1 MFSGIN
7 RSSCSI
13 LLILL
18 IYIKNCETSNSSLHS
33 GKINQLDASNSVGTI
48 LQYEYQPSITEE
60 LSEGSNPMDSSIF
73 RGDKSIPEESETM
86 TIKKMSEVY
95 SDSLENSE
103 LTGISPTSYKIGNEL
118 SNNRFTGL
126 VNQRPEDI
134 LSKSASLSSDFIGIQ
149 TLNSDQDPSLS
160 YNSLQDNTPEISASQ
175 ITQVPLQSMPSMK
188 KFSDILNPSII
199 PFTPVDSENDV
210 SSLIDGSFSPEDSSE
225 LLDKSINLE
234 NSMLEASP
242 STIPEIDEFIP
253 KIDITLHSSL
263 YGMTA
268 LSGNPPD
275 IPEELLLIEINI
287 NEALFSS
294 GLPLSSADITLFTSR
309 VIIQY
314 PDADLKSFATEI
326 ARNNFFES
334 IPNNPN
340 YFFNILE
347 CIYQLENVLFQ
358 TRFVLNPLYMVDIIN
373 GCNSI
378 RKILNIM
385 DSRSVAGSAVKLGIK
400 YLTLR
405 LYNISQKD
413 IIDIL
418 NEVKPFPGYLDQKV
432 FSEIEKAIINDF
444 ENKLQNV
451 PFLFSYWRLIL
462 IEQLKLIHPEPQVH
476 FEQLSNNSLG
486 LFDILLEALY
496 TDPMRM
502 CPYVVAIMV
511 YYLQP
516 FPRQD
521 IRLTISKIQTICL
534 ALLKD
539 VGYTEGAILNSLI
552 KPTSEGFEFLDTHIN
567 GLHSGYASLIYF
579 HPSFP
584 KFPQD
589 FSWEL
594 CYKIFTSISM
604 VLNSDNTKVISL
616 SQICT
621 AVTNMQPS
629 KFVRERLMSIIN
641 VPKQIMNEVIDI
653 QDESEFL
660 KVLAT
665 RLDLNLH
672 FIQDIFQ
679 KFVLGN
685 PILYI
690 NYFQDIFNNSIKH
703 FIGLRGDSRY
713 STTLNDDRI
722 PQIST
727 NKLFKSIQKWSSI
740 HSYFLSFSWSVPN
753 SVEILGG
760 FYKFTLSNCE
770 SLMFQVFR
778 RSSYS
783 IRGSIVDSLMLCMSI
798 YSVMYNQNISPVL
811 IQNYNIDKLRNS
823 LNIKIGT
830 WIPTKIEW
838 MRAIYV
844 VLESRLRV
852 IPSISNS
859 QLLSNAISEDI
870 FMCHFLISKYMH
882 GLLLVDKFRKALE
895 MQQIQYLVSDNTFIF
910 SLCSNIFMGAH
921 ATKEE
926 VIELI
931 LISTV
936 VEAIRQFG
944 FSPDFQKIREIIKQ
958 QKIEFAENKKSQ
970 GSIPEAGVILESIT
984 SYYPQKLRSV
994 MLKALSENLG
1004 LQHQPPYYIRALS
1017 FLKQSLTHNGCSSHG
1032 VFDFSYLSPNGPLEY
1047 SSSSSS
1053 TSKYLVNSC
1062 LSWKNYGYFNLISCT
1077 MALVH
1082 VNLCSTLQLA
1092 LSTSVSVARQL
1103 NWPEELI
1110 YLVLSIDN
1118 TLEKSSPIK
1127 LQMIDLLKQ
1136 HINTDQL
1143 LTFENIKQELLLV
1156 QRNLGSM
1163 EYELANPTQLDQIV
1177 DSSLSENNFNEDS
1190 SQEAQPNLD
1199 LHIAM
1204 GLCSSTSKS
1213 GIELWNHRVNF
1224 VNKFQEYQMIK
1235 SVENKDQIP
1244 SVDSFID
1251 NLDLLAAPSTF
1262 TSSNIQK
1269 LLSNL
1274 QIMKSLCFHKP
1285 QGAFICDTNTN
1296 SGLPK
1301 LVVSNSNDIAT
1312 LGTISIMI
1320 PPPNIQIQ
1328 SSVTLEVAH
1337 PPSYAPMWTKITPKG
1352 VLNLSIILSTTWK
1365 SDLIKYETL
1374 STMYFPYSGF
1384 YIRLISPIFR
1394 VTINNINSSVRKSD
1408 SNENIQLLKASLSN
1422 SDRSLSGIG
1431 DKLLKN
1437 EISDS
1442 SKSLED
1448 SENKKEVSA
1457 SSSSSF
1463 YLHSPSSDSPHT
1475 SVEKSSSVSSGSKF
1489 TVLPGIWHEHLGYI
1503 TFKQVLDFIDILMEV
1518 SNLKISVESVILN
1531 VLWTLIAS
1539 LVSFWSANVSHCK
1552 LNWNVLYIYTGSLTI
1567 KKFLFQKLWQNI
1579 LLNFKNVSKIKID
1592 AVESIANFLQSKL
1605 SPTMVRLS
1613 DLGNADLKSQDS
1625 CNDKDIILQMARSL
1639 TSKIKNFENLVTN
1652 DIATT
1657 CQNIAQIEPK
1667 KVDCSKL
1674 AWGDEYKNYP
1684 EDLYEWPVI
1693 DTPIIAPETKIVKL
1707 NVIETMD
1714 SKSENSGIYTD
1725 TSPNSPIPFVQD
1737 SNNPNSPIPL
1747 GQESNAN
1754 NPYSPIP
1761 LGQESNANN
1770 PYSPI
1775 PSVKDSSNQY
1785 TIFNTDD
1792 SSPNPL
1798 KTNNDNSPGVYDTS
1812 YQSLIESNQYSQSAV
1827 PDNSASIAK
1836 LTPQLTPPEVPSKF
1850 TEDPSKH
1857 FTNNALPLAKVQ
1869 DYPDYTQ
1876 INKDQTIKSAPI
1888 YSAEDLNDLV
1898 LAQVSTRNLLQLPI
1912 FPKLDIRLSEQNKY
1926 EIMQLQ
1932 AAINPFALN
1941 LLKQLTL
1948 WSSEKS
1954 GKHPANI
1961 PNTSIK
1967 PYFLFIP
1974 PTPNNIPDSIPKLTK
1989 YFMIDEEVFLFTLQ
2003 QLQRLEL
2010 IEGKKIDDIN
2020 NVKISK
2026 ANLAIM
2032 KSAQNLHNIQII
2044 ETSKTSVNS
2053 YTSPHQYAEVNTGL
2067 GTSGSSE
2074 NKNISPV
2081 SGFNQGIDQVGYH
2094 TNPPQNKFESHILTS
2109 DKVTH
2114 PTYSASALSPD
2125 LKYDRSPNILTSP
2138 EFEPSSF
2145 SYSEGIWSPVE
2156 QSPLSQNTMQ
2166 PISVVTS
2173 QLSPSNQV
2181 SPNIIET
2188 SPNYF
2193 PAETGEVSNVLV
2205 PNDVSESNSN
2215 ISIESSLFSTKSPS

>member
-1 MFSGIN
+1 MFSDN
-7 RSSCSI
+7 S
-13 LLILL
+13 LL
-18 IYIKNCETSNSSLHS
+18 S
-33 GKINQLDASNSVGTI
+33 GKISQLDTSDSVGTVP
-48 LQYEYQPSITEE
+48 QHGYQLSVTEE
-60 LSEGSNPMDSSIF
+60 LSKEGNPMDSSIF
-73 RGDKSIPEESETM
+73 RSDKSIPEESETM
-86 TIKKMSEVY
+86 TIKKMGEVY

-118 SNNRFTGL
+118 SNKFTGL
-126 VNQRPEDI
+126 LNQKPEDI
-134 LSKSASLSSDFIGIQ
+134 LSKSASLSSNFIGIQ
-149 TLNSDQDPSLS
+149 TLNSNQGPSSS

-175 ITQVPLQSMPSMK
+175 ITQAPVQLMPSMR
-188 KFSDILNPSII
+188 KFSDVSDPSII

-210 SSLIDGSFSPEDSSE
+210 SSLIDGSVNPEDSSE

-242 STIPEIDEFIP
+242 SIIPEIDESIP
-253 KIDITLHSSL
+253 RTDVTLHSSL

-268 LSGNPPD
+268 LSGDPPD

-294 GLPLSSADITLFTSR
+294 GLPISSADITLFTNR
-309 VIIQY
+309 VIAQY
-314 PDADLKSFATEI
+314 PDVNLKSFATKI
-326 ARNNFFES
+326 ARSNFFEN

-347 CIYQLENVLFQ
+347 CIYQLENILFQ
-358 TRFVLNPLYMVDIIN
+358 TRFVLNPLYIVDIIN

-378 RKILNIM
+378 RNILNIV
-385 DSRSVAGSAVKLGIK
+385 DSRSVASSAIKLGIR

-418 NEVKPFPGYLDQKV
+418 NEVQPLPGYLDQKV

-444 ENKLQNV
+444 EKKSQSV

-462 IEQLKLIHPEPQVH
+462 IEQLKLIHLEPQIH

-496 TDPMRM
+496 IDPMRM
-502 CPYVVAIMV
+502 CPYVVAIIV
-511 YYLQP
+511 YHLQP
-516 FPRQD
+516 FPHQE
-521 IRLTISKIQTICL
+521 IRLAISKIQTICL

-539 VGYTEGAILNSLI
+539 VGYAEGAILNSLI
-552 KPTSEGFEFLDTHIN
+552 KPTSEGFEFLDIHIS

-584 KFPQD
+584 RSPQD

-604 VLNSDNTKVISL
+604 VLYSDNTKVISL

-621 AVTNMQPS
+621 AITNMQPS
-629 KFVRERLMSIIN
+629 KLVRERLMSIIN
-641 VPKQIMNEVIDI
+641 VPKQIMNKIINI

-665 RLDLNLH
+665 RLDLKLN

-690 NYFQDIFNNSIKH
+690 KYFQNIFNNSVKH

-713 STTLNDDRI
+713 STTLNNDRI

-753 SVEILGG
+753 SIEILGG

-783 IRGSIVDSLMLCMSI
+783 IRGSIVDSLILCMSI

-811 IQNYNIDKLRNS
+811 IQNYSIDKLQNS

-958 QKIEFAENKKSQ
+958 RKIEFAENKKSQ

-984 SYYPQKLRSV
+984 SYYPQKLRNV

-1017 FLKQSLTHNGCSSHG
+1017 FLKQSLTQNGCSSHE
-1032 VFDFSYLSPNGPLEY
+1032 VFDFSYLSPNESLEY
-1047 SSSSSS
+1047 SSISSSKF
-1053 TSKYLVNSC
+1053 KYLVNSC

-1082 VNLCSTLQLA
+1082 ANLCSTLQLA

-1103 NWPEELI
+1103 NWPDELI
-1110 YLVLSIDN
+1110 YLVLSVDN
-1118 TLEKSSPIK
+1118 ILEKSNPTK
-1127 LQMIDLLKQ
+1127 LQMINFLKQ
-1136 HINTDQL
+1136 YINTYHL
-1143 LTFENIKQELLLV
+1143 STFENIKQELLLV
-1156 QRNLGSM
+1156 QRNLGHM
-1163 EYELANPTQLDQIV
+1163 EYELANPTQPDQIV
-1177 DSSLSENNFNEDS
+1177 ELSLSENNFSEDS
-1190 SQEAQPNLD
+1190 SQTQANVD

-1204 GLCSSTSKS
+1204 GLCSSISKS

-1224 VNKFQEYQMIK
+1224 INKFQEYKVIK

-1244 SVDSFID
+1244 SVDSYID
-1251 NLDLLAAPSTF
+1251 NLDLLAAPPTF
-1262 TSSNIQK
+1262 TSYNIQK
-1269 LLSNL
+1269 LFSNL

-1285 QGAFICDTNTN
+1285 QGAFICDINTN

-1301 LVVSNSNDIAT
+1301 LIVSNPNDIAT

-1320 PPPNIQIQ
+1320 PPPGIQVQ
-1328 SSVTLEVAH
+1328 SSITLEVAN
-1337 PPSYAPMWTKITPKG
+1337 PPSYASVWTKITPKG
-1352 VLNLSIILSTTWK
+1352 NLNLSIILSTTWK

-1384 YIRLISPIFR
+1384 YIRLIPPVFR
-1394 VTINNINSSVRKSD
+1394 ITINNIDSSVSKSG
-1408 SNENIQLLKASLSN
+1408 SNENIQLLEGSLSN
-1422 SDRSLSGIG
+1422 LDRSLSGIG
-1431 DKLLKN
+1431 DKSLKN

-1442 SKSLED
+1442 SKLLENF
-1448 SENKKEVSA
+1448 ENKKEVSA
-1457 SSSSSF
+1457 SLSSSSF
-1463 YLHSPSSDSPHT
+1463 YLYSPSPDSPHT
-1475 SVEKSSSVSSGSKF
+1475 SVEESTSVLSGSKS

-1503 TFKQVLDFIDILMEV
+1503 TFKQVLDFIDILMKI
-1518 SNLKISVESVILN
+1518 SNLKISVESVVLN

-1539 LVSFWSANVSHCK
+1539 LVSFWSVNVSHCK
-1552 LNWNVLYIYTGSLTI
+1552 LNWSVLYIYTGSLTI
-1567 KKFLFQKLWQNI
+1567 KKFLFQRLWQSI
-1579 LLNFKNVSKIKID
+1579 LLNSKDVSKIKIN
-1592 AVESIANFLQSKL
+1592 AVEYIANFLQSKL

-1613 DLGNADLKSQDS
+1613 DLGSADLKSQES
-1625 CNDKDIILQMARSL
+1625 CNDKDIILQMARNL
-1639 TSKIKNFENLVTN
+1639 ASKIKNFENLVTN

-1674 AWGDEYKNYP
+1674 AWGDEYRNYP

-1707 NVIETMD
+1707 NVTETMD
-1714 SKSENSGIYTD
+1714 SKSENSRIYTNN
-1725 TSPNSPIPFVQD
+1725 SPNSPIPLVQEL
-1737 SNNPNSPIPL
+1737 SSPNSPIPL
-1747 GQESNAN
+1747 VQELSSPN
-1754 NPYSPIP
+1754 SPIP
-1761 LGQESNANN
+1761 LVQEPSSPNSPIPLVQESNTNN

-1785 TIFNTDD
+1785 TIFNVDD

-1798 KTNNDNSPGVYDTS
+1798 KTNNDNSPGVYGTS

-1827 PDNSASIAK
+1827 PDNSANIAK
-1836 LTPQLTPPEVPSKF
+1836 LTPQLTPPEVPSKS
-1850 TEDPSKH
+1850 TEDLSKY
-1857 FTNNALPLAKVQ
+1857 FTNNALPSGEVQ
-1869 DYPDYTQ
+1869 NYPEYTK
-1876 INKDQTIKSAPI
+1876 IYKDKTIESDSI

-1898 LAQVSTRNLLQLPI
+1898 LAQVSTKDLLQLPI

-1954 GKHPANI
+1954 GKHPANV

-1989 YFMIDEEVFLFTLQ
+1989 YFMIGEEVLLFTLQ

-2010 IEGKKIDDIN
+2010 IEEKKISDIS

-2032 KSAQNLHNIQII
+2032 KSAQSLHNIHITG
-2044 ETSKTSVNS
+2044 TSKTSVNP
-2053 YTSPHQYAEVNTGL
+2053 YTSPHQYAEVNIGL
-2067 GTSGSSE
+2067 GTYVSSE
-2074 NKNISPV
+2074 NKDISPV
-2081 SGFNQGIDQVGYH
+2081 SGFNQGIDQAGH
-2094 TNPPQNKFESHILTS
+2094 HINSPQNNFGTHILTS
-2109 DKVTH
+2109 DEVTH
-2114 PTYSASALSPD
+2114 PTYSTSNLSPD
-2125 LKYDRSPNILTSP
+2125 LKYDGSPNLPTSSG
-2138 EFEPSSF
+2138 FEPSSF
-2145 SYSEGIWSPVE
+2145 SYSEGIQSPVE
-2156 QSPLSQNTMQ
+2156 QSPSSQNTM
-2166 PISVVTS
+2166 
-2173 QLSPSNQV
+2173 
-2181 SPNIIET
+2181 
-2188 SPNYF
+2188 
-2193 PAETGEVSNVLV
+2193 
-2205 PNDVSESNSN
+2205 
-2215 ISIESSLFSTKSPS
+2215 